1 MIQVIDIL
9 ILTLRN
15 AILPQD
21 EDKAVFSQ
29 SKGHSFHPL
38 FGACIYV
45 FFTQTADVIQRQT
58 ATIMIGRL
66 EAINMKTNSA
76 DIVDFSER
84 KFTLA
89 DVFANQHPVINGWIM
104 LSAVAIV
111 ALYAITFTTV

>member
-29 SKGHSFHPL
+29 SKGHAFHPL

-76 DIVDFSER
+76 LL
-84 KFTLA
+84 TLLIL
-89 DVFANQHPVINGWIM
+89 VKESLLLLMFLQTSIR
-104 LSAVAIV
+104 
-111 ALYAITFTTV
+111 

>member
-1 MIQVIDIL
+1 MQSYRRMRTKPYFHKAKDMPFIL
-9 ILTLRN
+9 CLVH
-15 AILPQD
+15 
-21 EDKAVFSQ
+21 VFM
-29 SKGHSFHPL
+29 F
-38 FGACIYV
+38 